1 MNKPSRS
8 VFNRSGESAFLAR
21 WGFALLVAMMSAP
34 AIAALPPT
42 SAGFP
47 DPTFGDGGAQ
57 VFSTTPGA
65 DTVDAILPMPSGH
78 WLISGSFVTT
88 GFSGAHRY
96 LARLFPDGR
105 FDWSFGT
112 HGFVTDTY
120 PSGVNGVV
128 AVQATG
134 KILSTDIRISAGL
147 ARAVLVRLQ
156 PDGTRDIAFGEGN
169 GETVLGTAVATL
181 PDPTWQN
188 FESLSHD
195 AQGRIIATTA
205 IGPWDFEFIA
215 SKIEVWRFS
224 ANGIPDPSFG
234 TNGHVLLDDLAE
246 RTSHSIVRAQPDG
259 KLLIAADCYQPDTMT
274 GAVCIVRLN
283 ASGAR
288 DAGFG
293 PNGVRRIDSHYYPSD
308 SLRDLT
314 VAPDGKIYVATTRT
328 FEEATA
334 LAAIVY
340 RLNSDGTPDMTYG
353 GAGSTKPMDGPA
365 SANAIHVL
373 PDGRQIV
380 VGSVEGRGY
389 VNRLTQS
396 GGLDPTFG
404 IGGIAPSV
412 MPQNHGFNKVVVLA
426 DGAVL
431 AGGSAGT
438 DSLLARIVG
447 VETTTNVIEFHNTIL
462 NHYFITADPAEAASI
477 DAGGSGPGWTRTGK
491 TWKSGGPSRAC
502 RSYGSADIDPA
513 TGLRRGPNSH
523 VFSMDAAECVLIRA
537 DSGWRFESYDFSG
550 WLRLAPACPA
560 GTIGVYRAY
569 NNRFA
574 FKDSNHRHTTELS
587 TYNSML
593 AQGWLGEGIVFCAS
607 E

>member
-1 MNKPSRS
+1 
-8 VFNRSGESAFLAR
+8 
-21 WGFALLVAMMSAP
+21 
-34 AIAALPPT
+34 
-42 SAGFP
+42 
-47 DPTFGDGGAQ
+47 
-57 VFSTTPGA
+57 
-65 DTVDAILPMPSGH
+65 
-78 WLISGSFVTT
+78 
-88 GFSGAHRY
+88 
-96 LARLFPDGR
+96 
-105 FDWSFGT
+105 
-112 HGFVTDTY
+112 
-120 PSGVNGVV
+120 VNGIV

-274 GAVCIVRLN
+274 GAVCIARLN

-293 PNGVRRIDSHYYPSD
+293 PNGVRRIDSHFYPSD

-334 LAAIVY
+334 LAALVY
-340 RLNSDGTPDMTYG
+340 RLNSDGTPDLAYG
-353 GAGSTKPMDGPA
+353 DAGSAQPMAGPA
-365 SANAIHVL
+365 SANVIHVL

-380 VGSVEGRGY
+380 VGKDAVAGHGY
-389 VNRLTQS
+389 VARLTPN

-412 MPQNHGFNKVVVLA
+412 MSQNHGFSKGAVLA

-431 AGGSAGT
+431 AGGSVGT
-438 DSLLARIVG
+438 DSLLVRIVG
-447 VETTTNVIEFHNTIL
+447 IETKTNVIEFHNTIL
-462 NHYFITADPAEAASI
+462 DHYFITADPAEAASI

-523 VFSMDAAECVLIRA
+523 VFSMESAECVAIRT
-537 DSGWRFESYDFSG
+537 DPGWRFESYDFSG

-574 FKDSNHRHTTELS
+574 FNDSNHRHTTDPS
-587 TYNSML
+587 VYNAMV
-593 AQGWLGEGIVFCAS
+593 AKGWRGEGVVFCAV